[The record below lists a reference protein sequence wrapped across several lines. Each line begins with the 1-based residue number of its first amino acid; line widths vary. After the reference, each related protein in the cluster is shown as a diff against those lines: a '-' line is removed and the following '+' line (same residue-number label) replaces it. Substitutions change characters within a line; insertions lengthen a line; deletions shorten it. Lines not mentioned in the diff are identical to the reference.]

1 MTGKLRRLSL
11 AAAGGML
18 SLGAVLTTAGHVN
31 AAPTAT
37 YYGTYE
43 HRDGCVYLVTSSG
56 TPYYLPVYTMG
67 GNGGL
72 YKQGGGFIAY
82 PGWNIKA
89 NGTAYTS
96 SGGTTLC
103 TTWGTDHRIKATSIY
118 SY

>member
-56 TPYYLPVYTMG
+56 TPYYLPGYTMG

-82 PGWNIKA
+82 PDWNIKA